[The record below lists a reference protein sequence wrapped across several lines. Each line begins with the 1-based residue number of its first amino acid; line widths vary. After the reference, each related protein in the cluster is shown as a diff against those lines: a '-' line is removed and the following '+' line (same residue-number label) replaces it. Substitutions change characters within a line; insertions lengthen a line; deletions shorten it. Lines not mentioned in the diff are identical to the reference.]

1 MIVMKFGGTSVQDAN
16 AMRRVLSIVKSRLAE
31 HPLVVVSAL
40 SGVTDALIHCAEISH
55 LGREQAAVEKFES
68 EVVLPHQRLIQEL
81 IQEPQ
86 RREPLVKTMEG
97 NFQEVRMLIHALS
110 ILGELTSRSLD
121 AIASYGE
128 RFSSL
133 ILTAVLQQQGID
145 AHWIDARS
153 FIITDDQHTRANPL
167 MDVSL
172 EKARQIISPVIDQHE
187 VLITQGFVGS
197 NRNGQTTTLGRGG
210 SDYSATVMG
219 ALLDAKEIEIWT
231 DVPGV
236 MTADPRVVPEART
249 ISELSYTEAAELSYF
264 GAKVLHP
271 KTIWPAVE
279 KRIPIRILDTF
290 HPEKSGTMIMEN
302 PRSNDHPVKAVTSIR
317 NLSILTVEGRGMLG
331 VPGVAARAFT
341 AVAKERVNILMITQS
356 SSEQNICFVIEQK
369 AAIPTIHALEDAFEI
384 EIARHQIDT
393 IRAQD
398 KVVIIAV
405 VGAGMKGT
413 PGIAAKVFGALGQGK
428 INVISIAQGSSEYN
442 LSFVVH
448 ENDGDEAV
456 RRIHREFQL

>member
-1 MIVMKFGGTSVQDAN
+1 MIVMKFGGTSLQDAD
-16 AMRRVLSIVKSRLAE
+16 AMRRVLSIVRSRLLKS
-31 HPLVVVSAL
+31 PLVVVSAM
-40 SGVTDALIHCAEISH
+40 SGVTDALIHCAETSH
-55 LGREQAAVEKFES
+55 HGREQAALERFEK
-68 EVVLPHQRLIQEL
+68 EVVFPHQRLMQEL
-81 IQEPQ
+81 IQEPLQ
-86 RREPLVKTMEG
+86 REHLVKTIEEK
-97 NFQEVRMLIHALS
+97 FQEVRMLFHGLA
-110 ILGELTSRSLD
+110 ILGELTPRSLD

-133 ILTAVLQQQGID
+133 ILAAFVQEHGMHARWLD
-145 AHWIDARS
+145 ACS
-153 FIITDDQHTRANPL
+153 FLITDDQHTRAHPL
-167 MDVSL
+167 MDLSL
-172 EKARQIISPVIDQHE
+172 AKTQEVVVPILQQHE
-187 VLITQGFVGS
+187 VVITQGYVGS
-197 NRNGQTTTLGRGG
+197 NRIGQATTLGRGG
-210 SDYSATVMG
+210 SDFSATIIG
-219 ALLDAKEIEIWT
+219 ALLDAEEIEIWT

-279 KRIPIRILDTF
+279 KKIPIRILDTF
-290 HPEKSGTMIMEN
+290 HPENSGTRILET
-302 PRSNDHPVKAVTSIR
+302 PRNDDHGVKAVSSIR

-331 VPGVAARAFT
+331 VPGVAARVFT
-341 AVAKERVNILMITQS
+341 AVAKEKANLLMITQS
-356 SSEQNICFVIEQK
+356 SSEQNICFVIEQQ

-384 EIARHQIDT
+384 EIKRHQIDT

-398 KVVIIAV
+398 RVVIIAV

-413 PGIAAKVFGALGQGK
+413 PGIAAKVFGALGQAR

-442 LSFVVH
+442 LSFVVQ
-448 ENDGDEAV
+448 EEDGDEAV

>member
-16 AMRRVLSIVKSRLAE
+16 AMQRVLSIVKSRIPKK
-31 HPLVVVSAL
+31 PLVVVSAM
-40 SGVTDALIHCAEISH
+40 SGVTDALIHCAETSH
-55 LGREQAAVEKFES
+55 LGREDAALERFEK
-68 EVVLPHQRLIQEL
+68 EVYVPHRRVLQEL
-81 IQEPQ
+81 IQESQ
-86 RREPLVKTMEG
+86 LREPLMKTMEE
-97 NFQEVRMLIHALS
+97 NFREVRTLFHGLS
-110 ILGELTSRSLD
+110 ILGELTPRSLD

-128 RFSSL
+128 RFCSL
-133 ILTAVLQQQGID
+133 ILAASLLEHGIQT
-145 AHWIDARS
+145 HWINACD
-153 FIITDDQHTRANPL
+153 FLITDDQHTKANPL
-167 MDVSL
+167 MDLSL
-172 EKARQIISPVIDQHE
+172 AKARETVVPVLEQNE
-187 VLITQGFVGS
+187 VVVTQGFVGS
-197 NRNGQTTTLGRGG
+197 NRIGQTTTLGRGG
-210 SDYSATVMG
+210 SDFSATILG
-219 ALLDAKEIEIWT
+219 ALLDAEEIEIWT

-236 MTADPRVVPEART
+236 MTADPRVVPEAST

-279 KRIPIRILDTF
+279 KKIPIRILDTF
-290 HPEKSGTMIMEN
+290 HPENSGTRVLEN
-302 PRSNDHPVKAVTSIR
+302 PRINDHPVKAVTSIR

-341 AVAKERVNILMITQS
+341 AVAKEKVNLLMITQS

-369 AAIPTIHALEDAFEI
+369 AANSTIHALEDEFEI

-393 IRAQD
+393 IRSQD

-413 PGIAAKVFGALGQGK
+413 PGIAAKVFGALGHAG

-448 ENDGDEAV
+448 EKDGDEAV
-456 RRIHREFQL
+456 RSIHREFQL